1 MTYFLISLQTLTDG
15 QTPASIIGYDSLEAA
30 TSAFHQTLASN
41 YVSDLDGFTVQIM
54 DQTGV
59 VYKKESYVRTR

>member
-1 MTYFLISLQTLTDG
+1 MTYFLISLRTLTNG
-15 QTPASIIGYDSLEAA
+15 QTPASITGYESLEAA

-41 YVSDLDGFTVQIM
+41 YTSDLDGFTVQIM

-59 VYKKESYVRTR
+59 IYKKESYMRTK